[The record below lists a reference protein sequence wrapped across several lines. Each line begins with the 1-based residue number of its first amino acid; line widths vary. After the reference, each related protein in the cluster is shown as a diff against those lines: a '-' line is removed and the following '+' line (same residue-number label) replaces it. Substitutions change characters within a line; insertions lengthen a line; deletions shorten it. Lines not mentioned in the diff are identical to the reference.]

1 MARPAPRQAQAPY
14 ISPSSI
20 ANAPTKL
27 STFSRFGYTTLQQE
41 TKPRNYA
48 KKPRQ
53 GSTMT
58 KAFDNQTYITE
69 QASFIRERMRNFDG
83 RLYLEFGGKLV
94 NDFHAAR
101 VLPGYDPNV
110 KVRLLQ
116 ELQRDAE
123 IILCIQARAI
133 EHRKM
138 RADYGITYD
147 ADAMK
152 LIDDLRAWGLTV
164 SAVVITR
171 WKNQPQ
177 AQAFRTKLENRGI
190 RVYAHAPIKGYP

>member
-1 MARPAPRQAQAPY
+1 
-14 ISPSSI
+14 
-20 ANAPTKL
+20 
-27 STFSRFGYTTLQQE
+27 
-41 TKPRNYA
+41 
-48 KKPRQ
+48 
-53 GSTMT
+53 MT
-58 KAFDNQTYITE
+58 KAFDNQTYLTE
-69 QASFIRERMRNFDG
+69 QASFIRERMRSFDG

-116 ELQRDAE
+116 ELQKDAE
-123 IILCIQARAI
+123 IILCIHAGAI

-190 RVYAHAPIKGYP
+190 RVYAHTPIKGYPNDPDLIASSEGYGSNPRIET